1 MRNCCYG
8 IEKSA
13 HKWGLKGGSWN
24 ADVIRTFNMIC
35 TTLNLCFFPLCIRI
49 IHKAGNTFSFTG
61 NLLLVHTYTQYYMH
75 NSVFV
80 TNSSGGSINTFS
92 LHSFM
97 IKWDVQGQMPDILPN
112 LRMSSWRSA
121 MSSCVQ
127 ASASGAITCRSKH
140 LQTRSA
146 RESEKIMTW
155 LEICLRDCRQQNSPE
170 CRDYDIDIPTWMQ

>member
-1 MRNCCYG
+1 M
-8 IEKSA
+8 ESKKKSR
-13 HKWGLKGGSWN
+13 KRGLKGGSWN
-24 ADVIRTFNMIC
+24 ADGIRAFSIWHSTF
-35 TTLNLCFFPLCIRI
+35 LPLFFFPLYIRI
-49 IHKAGNTFSFTG
+49 THRARSAFSFIV
-61 NLLLVHTYTQYYMH
+61 NLLLVHIYTQYYMD
-75 NSVFV
+75 NSVYV

-97 IKWDVQGQMPDILPN
+97 IKWDVQGQIPDILPN

-146 RESEKIMTW
+146 RESGKIMTW
-155 LEICLRDCRQQNSPE
+155 LEIGLRDCRQRNSPE
-170 CRDYDIDIPTWMQ
+170 CGDYDIDRPTCVQ